1 MRTPWN
7 MVQNHVEVAVYI
19 EEVSE
24 PLFAP
29 GTVRP
34 RQHQAGELQL
44 GVVAVQHGDDAVIDI
59 CVLPRAFGC
68 RLRIV
73 EAAAVG
79 AGLPRVH
86 LQGKSTVPSSR
97 CARRPTPGGF
107 AAAS

>member
-44 GVVAVQHGDDAVIDI
+44 GVVAVQHGDDAVVDVGISA
-59 CVLPRAFGC
+59 CALQRPRSLNTNPHA
-68 RLRIV
+68 
-73 EAAAVG
+73 
-79 AGLPRVH
+79 
-86 LQGKSTVPSSR
+86 
-97 CARRPTPGGF
+97 
-107 AAAS
+107 